1 MDDPRYCLS
10 GPILSG
16 VHHDRH
22 NRREGGSRPLPA
34 SVRAVA
40 GGASVVPVRPPRYP
54 CDCGAQRGRHTGC
67 PGIVSR
73 AWCPGPFVR
82 ARCLCLRIFPRRSAG
97 RRAWLARFCAAPAA
111 VHARSSGRDPNP
123 RPSLGLW
130 HLPLFFT
137 PWNVLTTFN
146 LVVFVLATTCLAI
159 MYTWVFNNTKG
170 SVLMAILIHASF
182 NASVTGILAPLF
194 PAPIL
199 EDYGLL
205 PILGGFGAFAV
216 VLVALTRGRLGY
228 QHYQQEEEEP
238 DPATAST

>member
-1 MDDPRYCLS
+1 MGSWTRFCLS
-10 GPILSG
+10 GPDLSG
-16 VHHDRH
+16 VHHDGR

-111 VHARSSGRDPNP
+111 GAARSSSRDPNP
-123 RPSLGLW
+123 
-130 HLPLFFT
+130 LPPFILII
-137 PWNVLTTFN
+137 LTLSIYPTRT
-146 LVVFVLATTCLAI
+146 LKLQVEDALH
-159 MYTWVFNNTKG
+159 
-170 SVLMAILIHASF
+170 AILC
-182 NASVTGILAPLF
+182 V
-194 PAPIL
+194 
-199 EDYGLL
+199 
-205 PILGGFGAFAV
+205 
-216 VLVALTRGRLGY
+216 
-228 QHYQQEEEEP
+228 
-238 DPATAST
+238 